1 MRIIF
6 FTISILVLTT
16 FCSDSITET
25 ESFNLFD
32 DIIIE
37 YNQKLVNDDE
47 NISIQFTELVGDSRC
62 PIDAICVWEGDAEI
76 KFRFSKNNSFE
87 DFTLHT
93 SINYFNADTLL
104 FGYRIEL
111 VEVFPYPQINIEI
124 PSKDYK
130 VKIKIEKE

>member
-6 FTISILVLTT
+6 FIISILILTT

-25 ESFNLFD
+25 ESFNLLD
-32 DIIIE
+32 DIIIN

-62 PIDAICVWEGDAEI
+62 PIDAICVWEGDAEA

-87 DFTLHT
+87 DFTLQT
-93 SINYFNADTLL
+93 SRNYFNADTLL

-124 PSKDYK
+124 PPYDYK